1 LDPSFATGPHIHS
14 FDGGSA
20 DKRRMELPR
29 DVKQQQPGIKR
40 ERERERERKSERER
54 ERERKSERERER

>member
-1 LDPSFATGPHIHS
+1 
-14 FDGGSA
+14 
-20 DKRRMELPR
+20 MELPR

-54 ERERKSERERER
+54 ER